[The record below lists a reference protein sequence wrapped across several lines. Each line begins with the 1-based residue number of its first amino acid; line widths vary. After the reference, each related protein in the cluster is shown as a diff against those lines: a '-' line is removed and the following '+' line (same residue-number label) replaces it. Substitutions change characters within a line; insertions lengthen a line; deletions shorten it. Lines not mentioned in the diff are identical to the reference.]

1 MGLLQRQ
8 IFKSVLLACAT
19 AVGLF
24 AFVLMVGN
32 VVKDLL
38 GYLVAGQLE
47 PGLFVELL
55 LLIPPFVLS
64 YALPVG
70 MLTGVLLV
78 LGRMSSEHEVTAI
91 RAAGLSLPWVAR
103 PILILAALG
112 VLVGLVIN
120 FQVMP
125 VAKITYERE
134 LAGAVR
140 TNPLSFIVPRTF
152 IREFPGRVLYVGD
165 KQGQTVKDF
174 WLWELDG
181 QGGVRNFIHAES
193 GRVAYDEATDEL
205 TLNLVNVRVETTGAK
220 PAADDLAAP
229 VAYGQFGRFPLRLSL
244 RRLFG
249 PIVVHRKLQW
259 YTFPELMAE
268 WRRLAPPGP
277 GASAAERAALAEQ
290 RMRVQMAIQDKFN
303 TAFAVFTFALMG
315 VPLGIKVSRHETS
328 ANLGVA
334 LGMAM
339 TYYFMTVVIGWLE
352 DRPALRPDLL
362 MWLPNLVFLA
372 AGLWLFWRIDRATRG

>member
-1 MGLLQRQ
+1 MGLLQRH
-8 IFKSVLLACAT
+8 ILKSVLLACAI

-32 VVKDLL
+32 AVKDLL
-38 GYLVAGQLE
+38 GYVVAGQLRLE
-47 PGLFVELL
+47 TFTELVLL
-55 LLIPPFVLS
+55 LVPFVAA
-64 YALPVG
+64 YALPIG

-78 LGRMSSEHEVTAI
+78 LGRMSAEHEITAI
-91 RAAGLSLPWVAR
+91 RAAGRGLGWVAR
-103 PILILAALG
+103 PVLLLGAAG
-112 VLVGLVIN
+112 VLLGLALN
-120 FQVMP
+120 FQFMP
-125 VAKITYERE
+125 WARVVYHTE

-140 TNPLSFIVPRTF
+140 ANPLSFIVPRTF
-152 IREFPGRVLYVGD
+152 IRDFPGRVLYVGE

-181 QGGVRNFIHAES
+181 QGGVRHFIHAQS
-193 GRVAYDEATDEL
+193 GRLAYDEATDEL
-205 TLNLVNVRVETTGAK
+205 ALDLVNVRVETGGTKAG
-220 PAADDLAAP
+220 ADDFAAP

-244 RRLFG
+244 KRLFG

-259 YTFPELMAE
+259 YTFPQLMAE

-277 GASAAERAALAEQ
+277 GATAAARAAQAEQ
-290 RMRVQMAIQDKFN
+290 RMRVQLTIQDKFT

-315 VPLGIKVSRHETS
+315 VPLAIKVSRRETS

-334 LGMAM
+334 LALAM
-339 TYYFMTVVIGWLE
+339 TYYFLTVIVGWLE

-362 MWLPNLVFLA
+362 IWLPNLIFLA
-372 AGLWLFWRIDRATRG
+372 AGLWLFWRTDRATSG